1 MLLSSHPDESGSPT
15 VSPTDGGA
23 AGSAPGDGGRAPPAQ
38 DASRQQ
44 LRRLPAQG
52 RGSPATPGGG
62 SGLRRRRAPPPA
74 GQVDV
79 DGLARFVNRVEPCY
93 ECGRFFYVSEVVF
106 RVRALLEHFGGAA
119 TAAQLFVA
127 LGDRARK
134 AEVLG
139 EEAAAHRFQAEESE
153 EKLTAFLESL
163 ESYGVVRRIRQRGNA
178 ASVFVL
184 PDVFA
189 RSAGTPPEEVVRWA
203 AAMARAQQGGRQP
216 SDQRHGVKQV
226 VPSDG
231 GS

>member
-1 MLLSSHPDESGSPT
+1 MASYPDDGGSPT
-15 VSPTDGGA
+15 VSPT
-23 AGSAPGDGGRAPPAQ
+23 GDGGRTQPAQ
-38 DASRQQ
+38 DAPRPQQ
-44 LRRLPAQG
+44 RRPPAQG
-52 RGSPATPGGG
+52 RGSPAPGGG
-62 SGLRRRRAPPPA
+62 SGWRRRHAPPP

-139 EEAAAHRFQAEESE
+139 EEGAAHRFQAEESE

-163 ESYGVVRRIRQRGNA
+163 ESYGVVRRIRQRSNA

-184 PDVFA
+184 PDVFS

-203 AAMARAQQGGRQP
+203 AAMTRAQQGGRQS
-216 SDQRHGVKQV
+216 SDQRHGAKQV
-226 VPSDG
+226 VPQDG